1 MFKDMVGTMRSWRGI
16 KRPRSKTPNRQM
28 KLKVLAFCLFALVA
42 PIVYFNYHTFSY
54 FLRPLWDTP
63 PKPFN
68 IIPHYHAEG
77 IPIAKLCE
85 IHGWTSRETPR
96 RVFDAVIFSNE
107 LDLLE
112 IRMRELM
119 PLVTKFLV
127 LESNAT
133 FTGQPKPLY
142 FKENKQS
149 RFKFIHSKL
158 MHFFLP
164 SRPYKRNEDPFINE
178 FYQRDAMDNA
188 LVLAGMKPGD
198 LLITADV
205 DEIPSAHTIRL
216 LQNCDGYPPIMHL
229 QLRNYLYSF
238 EFLVDNNNWRSSV
251 EIFEK
256 NTTYKHVRKTDYI
269 LADAGWHCSFCFRH
283 ISDFIFKM
291 QAYSHA
297 DRVRYSSFLNPK
309 RIQNIICKGTDL
321 FDMLPEEYTFKDLIS
336 KLGAVARSFSGVY
349 LPAHLLENPDKY
361 RYLLPGNCTRE
372 PDPVPSTVDR
382 RLV

>member
-1 MFKDMVGTMRSWRGI
+1 
-16 KRPRSKTPNRQM
+16 
-28 KLKVLAFCLFALVA
+28 
-42 PIVYFNYHTFSY
+42 
-54 FLRPLWDTP
+54 
-63 PKPFN
+63 
-68 IIPHYHAEG
+68 
-77 IPIAKLCE
+77 
-85 IHGWTSRETPR
+85 
-96 RVFDAVIFSNE
+96 
-107 LDLLE
+107 
-112 IRMRELM
+112 M

-142 FKENKQS
+142 FKEHKQS
-149 RFKFIHSKL
+149 RFKFVHSKL

-164 SRPYKRNEDPFINE
+164 SRPYKPNEDPFINE

-188 LVLAGMKPGD
+188 LFLAGMEPGD

-229 QLRNYLYSF
+229 QLRNYIYSF

-251 EIFEK
+251 EIFDKK
-256 NTTYKHVRKTDYI
+256 NTSYQHVRKTDYI
-269 LADAGWHCSFCFRH
+269 LADAGWHCSFCFRY

-309 RIQNIICKGTDL
+309 RIQSIICKGTDL
-321 FDMLPEEYTFKDLIS
+321 FDMLPEEYTFQELIS
-336 KLGAVARSFSGVY
+336 KLGAVGRSCIGES
-349 LPAHLLENPDKY
+349 
-361 RYLLPGNCTRE
+361 R
-372 PDPVPSTVDR
+372 
-382 RLV
+382 